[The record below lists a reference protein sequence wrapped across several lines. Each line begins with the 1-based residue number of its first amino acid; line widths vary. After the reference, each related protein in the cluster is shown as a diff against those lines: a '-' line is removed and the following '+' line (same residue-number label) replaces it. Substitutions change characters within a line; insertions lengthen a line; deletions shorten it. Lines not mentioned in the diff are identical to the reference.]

1 MIGSPGCN
9 QPGWRQVERS
19 RSCCGLTR
27 NRSKT
32 MRRSRLAT
40 SSLLGLCLL
49 ALAHL
54 APRPLAAAAEGQTA
68 ALAPGMARVWF
79 LRTEDSANGDVFAAA
94 PIIYANG
101 APVGNIPVGTEFYR
115 DFSPGTYRFTVQSYG
130 LPTGQ
135 ADTVSL
141 AAGTQTYLQIQWAAS
156 WQYGYPEAGY
166 GFAPNTFVIGTMS
179 PQLAQAYLP
188 TLTYQTE

>member
-1 MIGSPGCN
+1 
-9 QPGWRQVERS
+9 
-19 RSCCGLTR
+19 
-27 NRSKT
+27 
-32 MRRSRLAT
+32 MRGSRLVT
-40 SSLLGLCLL
+40 PPLVGLCLL
-49 ALAHL
+49 VLGNL
-54 APRPLAAAAEGQTA
+54 APQPVVAAAQAQTA
-68 ALAPGMARVWF
+68 ALAPGTARVWF
-79 LRTEDSANGDVFAAA
+79 LRTEDSANGNVYAAA

-141 AAGTQTYLQIQWAAS
+141 APGTQTYLQIQWAAS
-156 WQYGYPEAGY
+156 WQYGYPQAGY
-166 GFAPNTFVIGTMS
+166 SFAPNTFVIGTMS

-188 TLTYQTE
+188 TLTYHTE